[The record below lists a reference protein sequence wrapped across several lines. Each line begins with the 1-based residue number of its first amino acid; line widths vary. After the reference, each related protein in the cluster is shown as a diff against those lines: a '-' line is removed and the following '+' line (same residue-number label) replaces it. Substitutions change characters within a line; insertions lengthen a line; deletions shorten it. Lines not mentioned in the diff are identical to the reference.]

1 MKNYFSILLLISL
14 LISCK
19 ENAPDNRTYPYAHL
33 YDGLPFEMPQVEI
46 PTFPENHVSV
56 ADHGGKPDGI
66 TLNTK
71 AFEDA
76 MQALS
81 EKGGGTLTVPKGVW
95 FTGPIVFRS
104 NINMHLE
111 KGALILFSPTRI
123 YTRWW
128 RPSSKVSTPAA
139 ANRPSQDVT

>member
-1 MKNYFSILLLISL
+1 MKKIFPILLLISL
-14 LISCK
+14 LFSCG
-19 ENAPDNRTYPYAHL
+19 ENVSDKSPYPYAHL
-33 YDGLPFEMPQVEI
+33 YEDLPFDMPRVEI
-46 PTFPENHVSV
+46 PTFPDNQVSV

-66 TLNTK
+66 TLNTQ

-81 EKGGGTLTVPKGVW
+81 DMGGGTLTVPKGIW

-111 KGALILFSPTRI
+111 KGALILFSPDKDLYPLVRT
-123 YTRWW
+123 
-128 RPSSKVSTPAA
+128 VL
-139 ANRPSQDVT
+139 